1 MKFYIKMANQSILM
15 NSRKFV
21 HNVIGIAIGIMLLIL
36 VDSLSSS
43 FKTELYSQMKIS
55 DDKVVTIATG
65 NRDNTLS
72 YMLLPVFNDKNITM
86 LKDISNINKYVGV
99 MGTNVTSI
107 YYKNI
112 DGDSK
117 RIVSSLVYSSN
128 EVFLEL
134 YRASLR
140 EGIFCYG
147 ENEVVIGSAVSSTYS
162 VKIGDYID
170 IEHLGTIYKCK
181 ITGIINELG
190 NMGYSSTPDMINNII
205 LLSEN
210 NTILKNNN
218 YISILAEVKDVN
230 MLSDT
235 SDEITNL
242 FNKKDNMTQELKDV
256 DLDAIVVN
264 NLAILDMINVWFD
277 YVNIFIIIL
286 FIVISLI
293 VILNFSNLMTI
304 TVLSRNREIGIMKM
318 IGGSNSQISTFYSI
332 ECLLTGV
339 IGSLIGVVIGLAI
352 VFLITYFLE
361 WNIKISFLSIVFSIA
376 VGTFSPTIA
385 GILTQR
391 KIKRQSI
398 AGIFNS

>member
-1 MKFYIKMANQSILM
+1 MKFYIKMARKSIMM
-15 NSRKFV
+15 NKRKFL
-21 HNVIGIAIGIMLLIL
+21 HNIVGIAIGVMLLIL
-36 VDSLSSS
+36 VVSLSSS

-55 DDKVVTIATG
+55 DDKVITIATG

-72 YMLLPVFNDKNITM
+72 YMLLPVFNDENITM
-86 LKDISNINKYVGV
+86 LKNENYINKCVGV
-99 MGTNVTSI
+99 KGANVTSI
-107 YYKNI
+107 YYKDIEGEN
-112 DGDSK
+112 K
-117 RIVSSLVYSSN
+117 RIISSLVYSSN
-128 EVFLEL
+128 DVFLEL
-134 YRASLR
+134 YGASLG
-140 EGIFCYG
+140 EGEFCNN
-147 ENEVVIGSAVSSTYS
+147 ENEVVIGYDVLSTYNA
-162 VKIGDYID
+162 KIGDYLD
-170 IEHLGTIYKCK
+170 IEHLGSVYKCK
-181 ITGIINELG
+181 ITGIIDKLG
-190 NMGYSSTPDMINNII
+190 NMGFSTTPDMINNII

-210 NTILKNNN
+210 STILKDNN

-235 SDEITNL
+235 SDKITDLLNRE
-242 FNKKDNMTQELKDV
+242 NNMTQELKDV

-264 NLAILDMINVWFD
+264 NLAILSMINTWFG

-286 FIVISLI
+286 SIIISLI

-318 IGGSNSQISTFYSI
+318 IGGSNSQISKFYSI

-339 IGSLIGVVIGLAI
+339 IGSLIGIVIGLGL
-352 VFLITYFLE
+352 VYGITYFLK
-361 WNIKISFLSIVFSIA
+361 WNFNISFISIIFSIV